1 MRFLFTAILSLFF
14 TLQSW
19 GQTDPALAGMILMYT
34 QKAEKQLKSQ
44 ESAMLLMTTGHI
56 WTKEEVQATTDL
68 QRMYNEYLDS
78 FNDIIVYAAQI
89 YGFYHEIGR
98 LTDNFGHLTHQ
109 LTSSH
114 GNVVAVALT
123 PKRNQLYRDLI
134 MMSVDIVNDIRQVC
148 LSDIKMTEKER
159 VEIVFGIRPKLKL
172 MNRKLSKLS
181 LAIKYTS
188 LSDVWAEIDNNARHP
203 LDKASITDKAF
214 RRWRQNGKVSIKGS
228 GNGGFDVGPLRPWNP
243 GERPWRPGDQ
253 IWIID
258 SLGNHRRIDAEL
270 IDSIYIKTNKI
281 TIWENGVQS
290 FDGSHRR

>member
-1 MRFLFTAILSLFF
+1 MRLIFSAIICLFF

-19 GQTDPALAGMILMYT
+19 GQTDPALAGMILVYT
-34 QKAEKQLKSQ
+34 NKAEKQLKSQ
-44 ESAMLLMTTGHI
+44 EAAMLMQTTGHI
-56 WTKEEVQATTDL
+56 WTKEEVQAATDL
-68 QRMYNEYLDS
+68 QRIYNDYLDS

-89 YGFYHEIGR
+89 YGFYHEIGK
-98 LTDNFGHLTHQ
+98 LTDNFGHLSSQ
-109 LTSSH
+109 LRRSPT
-114 GNVVAVALT
+114 NAIAVALT
-123 PKRNQLYRDLI
+123 PKRNILYRVLI

-172 MNRKLSKLS
+172 MNRKLAKLS

-188 LSDVWAEIDNNARHP
+188 LGDVWCEIDNNARHP

-214 RRWRQNGKVSIKGS
+214 RRWRQNGKVSIKG
-228 GNGGFDVGPLRPWNP
+228 GWELRPIDP
-243 GERPWRPGDQ
+243 GIRPWRTGDK

-258 SLGNHRRIDAEL
+258 SLGIRRRINAEL
-270 IDSIYIKTNKI
+270 LDSTYIKNNKI

-290 FDGSHRR
+290 LNGSLRR